1 MFNLPIEIQNIILDF
16 TPSESRIYF
25 KKNVL
30 KELNL
35 FEGKHTKYL
44 MLEFLEL
51 LDDREYHGLTK
62 YKHELKLMFA
72 QEYYYWCYNKQ
83 SYNVSDFYI
92 YE

>member
-1 MFNLPIEIQNIILDF
+1 MSNVPIEVYNMILEF

-51 LDDREYHGLTK
+51 LDDGEYYGLTK
-62 YKHELKLMFA
+62 YKHDLKLQFA
-72 QEYYYWCYNKQ
+72 QEYYYLCYDKNY
-83 SYNVSDFYI
+83 YNISDFEIYI
-92 YE
+92 